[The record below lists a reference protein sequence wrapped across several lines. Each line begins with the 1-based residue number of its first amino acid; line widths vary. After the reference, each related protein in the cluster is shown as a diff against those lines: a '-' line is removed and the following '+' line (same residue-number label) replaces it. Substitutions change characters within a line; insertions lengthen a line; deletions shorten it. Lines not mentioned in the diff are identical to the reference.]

1 MGLSILSDFKDEDL
15 ETMMDLGVKYS
26 GEGSYAEPVSFT
38 EHSLNDYVVGRDL
51 CDDDVAKEYSVSN
64 SHSTSWASA
73 LVLAAEAALRKGGYD
88 VSLSLSYVIK
98 CLPKYQEVGM
108 NDVSPTDIL
117 EFVIE
122 RGLMSKETASS
133 YDNDDDLCS
142 ADDSKYYFD
151 VTKND
156 VPNMSGLMS
165 FVAEGDPVIVLI
177 ALDFIRLK
185 TVNDVTGNDIYT
197 GATDQPSLY
206 GVMRGYDEK
215 KWTVTFNV
223 VPCENIEMNL
233 PVKTDNETNA
243 NYAGIAGYAMSLVVK
258 SVPSTE
264 PSVSTPTESPT
275 TQAPTTQAPTTQ
287 APTTQAPTTLAPT
300 TQAPTTQAP
309 TTQAPTTQAPTTQAP
324 TTQAPTTQAPTT
336 QAPTT
341 QAPTTQAPT
350 TQAPTTQ
357 APTTQAP
364 TTQAPTTQA
373 PTTQAPTTQTPTT
386 QTPTIPGMLQI
397 QVARTC
403 GITAPEEESFAIYEG
418 EDVSSEPVHS
428 MTGCEAGTQ
437 EIWIKPVL
445 HTIVLIDSG
454 SNGWDS
460 GSKVELLYRIISLPF
475 EMKEGDMLA
484 LTFNFGPA
492 ATDAPTIQA
501 PTTQAPTTLAPGTV
515 YVSEE
520 EYPTL
525 DLIPRDAQ
533 ALVFR
538 SNSYPDL
545 TEVNLSGFTNLGSVV
560 FEIGSFANAQSV
572 SIESSTLTEITFGS
586 NSFNGNSVDGSVT
599 LYTPMLEK
607 ATFNS
612 DSLHYVHSVHLRGL
626 SAPIQ
631 FCVENEA
638 LRNVDTIYYMN
649 THSGYAS
656 SLANV
661 MYESGHTET
670 INIVEESEPTTEA
683 PTTQAPTT
691 QAPTTLAPGIV
702 YVSEEEY
709 PTLDLIPRDA
719 QVLVFRSN
727 SYPDLTE
734 VNLSGFTNLGSVVFE
749 IGSFANAQSVSIE
762 SSTLTEITFG
772 SNSFNGNSVDGS
784 VTLYTPMLE
793 KATFNSDSL
802 HYVHS
807 VHLRGLSAPIQFFV
821 YNGALSNVDTIY
833 YMNTYSGYANA
844 LAQSM
849 YASGRADIINIV
861 EESATSS
868 A

>member
-287 APTTQAPTTLAPT
+287 APTT
-300 TQAPTTQAP
+300 
-309 TTQAPTTQAPTTQAP
+309 
-324 TTQAPTTQAPTT
+324 
-336 QAPTT
+336 
-341 QAPTTQAPT
+341 
-350 TQAPTTQ
+350 
-357 APTTQAP
+357 
-364 TTQAPTTQA
+364 
-373 PTTQAPTTQTPTT
+373 
-386 QTPTIPGMLQI
+386 
-397 QVARTC
+397 
-403 GITAPEEESFAIYEG
+403 
-418 EDVSSEPVHS
+418 
-428 MTGCEAGTQ
+428 
-437 EIWIKPVL
+437 
-445 HTIVLIDSG
+445 
-454 SNGWDS
+454 
-460 GSKVELLYRIISLPF
+460 
-475 EMKEGDMLA
+475 
-484 LTFNFGPA
+484 
-492 ATDAPTIQA
+492 
-501 PTTQAPTTLAPGTV
+501 
-515 YVSEE
+515 
-520 EYPTL
+520 
-525 DLIPRDAQ
+525 
-533 ALVFR
+533 
-538 SNSYPDL
+538 
-545 TEVNLSGFTNLGSVV
+545 
-560 FEIGSFANAQSV
+560 
-572 SIESSTLTEITFGS
+572 
-586 NSFNGNSVDGSVT
+586 
-599 LYTPMLEK
+599 
-607 ATFNS
+607 
-612 DSLHYVHSVHLRGL
+612 
-626 SAPIQ
+626 
-631 FCVENEA
+631 
-638 LRNVDTIYYMN
+638 
-649 THSGYAS
+649 
-656 SLANV
+656 
-661 MYESGHTET
+661 
-670 INIVEESEPTTEA
+670 
-683 PTTQAPTT
+683 
-691 QAPTTLAPGIV
+691 
-702 YVSEEEY
+702 
-709 PTLDLIPRDA
+709 
-719 QVLVFRSN
+719 
-727 SYPDLTE
+727 
-734 VNLSGFTNLGSVVFE
+734 
-749 IGSFANAQSVSIE
+749 
-762 SSTLTEITFG
+762 
-772 SNSFNGNSVDGS
+772 
-784 VTLYTPMLE
+784 
-793 KATFNSDSL
+793 
-802 HYVHS
+802 
-807 VHLRGLSAPIQFFV
+807 
-821 YNGALSNVDTIY
+821 
-833 YMNTYSGYANA
+833 
-844 LAQSM
+844 
-849 YASGRADIINIV
+849 
-861 EESATSS
+861 
-868 A
+868 

>member
-38 EHSLNDYVVGRDL
+38 EHSSNDYVVGRDL

-156 VPNMSGLMS
+156 VPNMSGLMR
-165 FVAEGDPVIVLI
+165 FIAEGDPVIVLI

-287 APTTQAPTTLAPT
+287 APTTQAPTTQT
-300 TQAPTTQAP
+300 
-309 TTQAPTTQAPTTQAP
+309 
-324 TTQAPTTQAPTT
+324 
-336 QAPTT
+336 
-341 QAPTTQAPT
+341 
-350 TQAPTTQ
+350 
-357 APTTQAP
+357 PTTQAP

-386 QTPTIPGMLQI
+386 QAPTTQAPTTQAPTTQAPTTQAPTIPGMLQI

-418 EDVSSEPVHS
+418 EDVSSKPVYS

-460 GSKVELLYRIISLPF
+460 GSKVELLYRIITLPF
-475 EMKEGDMLA
+475 EMKEGDMLT

-492 ATDAPTIQA
+492 ATDAPTTQA

-533 ALVFR
+533 VLVFR

-545 TEVNLSGFTNLGSVV
+545 TEVNLSGFTNLGSIE

-586 NSFNGNSVDGSVT
+586 NTFNGNSVDGSVT

-607 ATFNS
+607 ATFAIN
-612 DSLHYVHSVHLRGL
+612 SLHYVHSVHLRGL
-626 SAPIQ
+626 SAPTQ

-734 VNLSGFTNLGSVVFE
+734 VNLSGFTNLGSIEFE

-772 SNSFNGNSVDGS
+772 SNTFNGNSVDGS

-793 KATFNSDSL
+793 KATFAINSL

-807 VHLRGLSAPIQFFV
+807 VHLRGLSAPIQFSV
-821 YNGALSNVDTIY
+821 NNGALSNVDTIY

-844 LAQSM
+844 LAQAM
-849 YASGRADIINIV
+849 YASGRPDIINIA

>member
-1 MGLSILSDFKDEDL
+1 
-15 ETMMDLGVKYS
+15 
-26 GEGSYAEPVSFT
+26 
-38 EHSLNDYVVGRDL
+38 
-51 CDDDVAKEYSVSN
+51 
-64 SHSTSWASA
+64 
-73 LVLAAEAALRKGGYD
+73 
-88 VSLSLSYVIK
+88 
-98 CLPKYQEVGM
+98 M

-287 APTTQAPTTLAPT
+287 APTTQAPTT
-300 TQAPTTQAP
+300 
-309 TTQAPTTQAPTTQAP
+309 
-324 TTQAPTTQAPTT
+324 
-336 QAPTT
+336 
-341 QAPTTQAPT
+341 
-350 TQAPTTQ
+350 QAPTTQ

-386 QTPTIPGMLQI
+386 QAPTTQAPTTQAPTTQAPTTQAPTIPGMLQI

-418 EDVSSEPVHS
+418 EDVSSKPVYS

-460 GSKVELLYRIISLPF
+460 GSKVELLYRIITLPF
-475 EMKEGDMLA
+475 EMKEGDMLT

-492 ATDAPTIQA
+492 ATD
-501 PTTQAPTTLAPGTV
+501 
-515 YVSEE
+515 
-520 EYPTL
+520 
-525 DLIPRDAQ
+525 
-533 ALVFR
+533 
-538 SNSYPDL
+538 
-545 TEVNLSGFTNLGSVV
+545 
-560 FEIGSFANAQSV
+560 
-572 SIESSTLTEITFGS
+572 
-586 NSFNGNSVDGSVT
+586 
-599 LYTPMLEK
+599 
-607 ATFNS
+607 
-612 DSLHYVHSVHLRGL
+612 
-626 SAPIQ
+626 
-631 FCVENEA
+631 
-638 LRNVDTIYYMN
+638 
-649 THSGYAS
+649 
-656 SLANV
+656 
-661 MYESGHTET
+661 
-670 INIVEESEPTTEA
+670 A

-691 QAPTTLAPGIV
+691 QAPTTLAPGTV

-734 VNLSGFTNLGSVVFE
+734 VNLSGFTNLGSIEFE

-807 VHLRGLSAPIQFFV
+807 VHLRGLSAPIQFFI

-844 LAQSM
+844 LAQAM
-849 YASGRADIINIV
+849 YASGRPDIINIA

>member
-1 MGLSILSDFKDEDL
+1 
-15 ETMMDLGVKYS
+15 
-26 GEGSYAEPVSFT
+26 
-38 EHSLNDYVVGRDL
+38 
-51 CDDDVAKEYSVSN
+51 
-64 SHSTSWASA
+64 
-73 LVLAAEAALRKGGYD
+73 
-88 VSLSLSYVIK
+88 
-98 CLPKYQEVGM
+98 M

-275 TQAPTTQAPTTQ
+275 TQAPTTQP
-287 APTTQAPTTLAPT
+287 PT

-341 QAPTTQAPT
+341 QAPTTQPPT

-373 PTTQAPTTQTPTT
+373 PTTQP
-386 QTPTIPGMLQI
+386 PTIPGMLQI

-418 EDVSSEPVHS
+418 EDVSSEPVYS

-475 EMKEGDMLA
+475 EMKEGDMLT

-631 FCVENEA
+631 FFIYNGA
-638 LRNVDTIYYMN
+638 LSNVDTIYYMN

-656 SLANV
+656 ALAN
-661 MYESGHTET
+661 
-670 INIVEESEPTTEA
+670 
-683 PTTQAPTT
+683 
-691 QAPTTLAPGIV
+691 
-702 YVSEEEY
+702 
-709 PTLDLIPRDA
+709 
-719 QVLVFRSN
+719 
-727 SYPDLTE
+727 
-734 VNLSGFTNLGSVVFE
+734 
-749 IGSFANAQSVSIE
+749 
-762 SSTLTEITFG
+762 
-772 SNSFNGNSVDGS
+772 
-784 VTLYTPMLE
+784 
-793 KATFNSDSL
+793 
-802 HYVHS
+802 
-807 VHLRGLSAPIQFFV
+807 
-821 YNGALSNVDTIY
+821 
-833 YMNTYSGYANA
+833 
-844 LAQSM
+844 SM
-849 YASGRADIINIV
+849 YASGHADIINIA

>member
-38 EHSLNDYVVGRDL
+38 EHSSNDNVVGRDL

-133 YDNDDDLCS
+133 YDNDNDLCS

-156 VPNMSGLMS
+156 VPNMSGLMR
-165 FVAEGDPVIVLI
+165 FIAEGDPVIVLI

-185 TVNDVTGNDIYT
+185 TVNAVTGNDIYT

-287 APTTQAPTTLAPT
+287 APTTQAPTT
-300 TQAPTTQAP
+300 QAPTTQAP
-309 TTQAPTTQAPTTQAP
+309 TTQAPTTQT
-324 TTQAPTTQAPTT
+324 PTTQAPTT

-418 EDVSSEPVHS
+418 EDVSSEPVYS
-428 MTGCEAGTQ
+428 RTGCEAGTQ

-454 SNGWDS
+454 LNGWDS

-475 EMKEGDMLA
+475 EMTEGGMLT

-492 ATDAPTIQA
+492 ATDAPTTQAPTTQAPTTQTPTTQAPTTQAPTTQAPTTQAPTTQAPTTQA

-533 ALVFR
+533 VLIFR

-545 TEVNLSGFTNLGSVV
+545 TEVNLSGFTNLGSIV

-586 NSFNGNSVDGSVT
+586 NTFNGNSVDGSVT

-607 ATFNS
+607 ATF
-612 DSLHYVHSVHLRGL
+612 
-626 SAPIQ
+626 
-631 FCVENEA
+631 
-638 LRNVDTIYYMN
+638 
-649 THSGYAS
+649 
-656 SLANV
+656 
-661 MYESGHTET
+661 
-670 INIVEESEPTTEA
+670 
-683 PTTQAPTT
+683 
-691 QAPTTLAPGIV
+691 
-702 YVSEEEY
+702 
-709 PTLDLIPRDA
+709 
-719 QVLVFRSN
+719 
-727 SYPDLTE
+727 
-734 VNLSGFTNLGSVVFE
+734 E
-749 IGSFANAQSVSIE
+749 I
-762 SSTLTEITFG
+762 
-772 SNSFNGNSVDGS
+772 
-784 VTLYTPMLE
+784 
-793 KATFNSDSL
+793 DSL